1 MNLPFDPDWSAAT
14 LGVRAGEPRAASR
27 EHSAALQLTSSY
39 TFDSAAQAARV
50 FAGEEPGCVYSRF
63 TNATVQAFEQRLAAM
78 EGGERCVATASG
90 MSAIL
95 TLCLALLKTGDH
107 LLTSRGLFGST
118 IQMFDNWL
126 TRYGITVS
134 YVDMTDLDDWQAG
147 LRDNTR
153 LVFVETPSNPLVELV
168 DIAGLAAIC
177 RARGVPL
184 AVDNCFLTPVL
195 QRPLALGADFIIHSA
210 TKYIDGQGRV
220 LGGAIIGDATRV
232 GGDVFSFMR
241 NCGPCLSP
249 FNAWVFLKGLETLKV
264 RMDAHCRHAQQLA
277 EWLETRPEVERVYF
291 PGLSSHPQFALA
303 QAQQTGP
310 GGIVSFDVRGGRA
323 AAWAV
328 VDATRL
334 CSITANLGDT
344 RTTITHP
351 ASTTHGRI
359 SADARAAA
367 GIGEGLLR
375 LSVGLEDPMDLIAD
389 LNQALSGRS
398 TGRA

>member
-1 MNLPFDPDWSAAT
+1 MKPIDPHWQAGT
-14 LGVRAGEPRAASR
+14 LGVRAAAPETLSR
-27 EHSAALQLTSSY
+27 DHSLPIALTSSF
-39 TFDSAAQAARV
+39 TFESAAQAAAS
-50 FAGEEPGCVYSRF
+50 FADQEAAFIYSRF
-63 TNATVQAFEQRLAAM
+63 TNPTVQAFEQRLAAM

-118 IQMFDNWL
+118 IQVFDNWL
-126 TRYGITVS
+126 SRYGIQVS
-134 YVDMTDLDDWQAG
+134 YVDMTDLADWEAG
-147 LRDNTR
+147 FRDNTR

-168 DIAGLAAIC
+168 DIAGLASLC

-195 QRPLALGADFIIHSA
+195 QRPLELGADFIIHSA

-220 LGGAIIGDATRV
+220 LGGAIIGDAERV
-232 GGDVFSFMR
+232 GKEVFSFMR

-264 RMDAHCRHAQQLA
+264 RMEAHNRHAQAVA
-277 EWLETRPEVERVYF
+277 EWLQAQPGVERVYF
-291 PGLSSHPQFALA
+291 PGLESHPQFALA
-303 QAQQTGP
+303 REQQRGP
-310 GGIVSFDVRGGRA
+310 GGIVSFDVRGGRD
-323 AAWAV
+323 AAWKLI
-328 VDATRL
+328 DATRL
-334 CSITANLGDT
+334 CSITANLGDA

-359 SADARAAA
+359 SPQARAAA
-367 GIGEGLLR
+367 GIGEGLVR
-375 LSVGLEDPMDLIAD
+375 LSVGLEDPDDLIAD
-389 LNQALSGRS
+389 LAQALG
-398 TGRA
+398 G

>member
-1 MNLPFDPDWSAAT
+1 MTLPFDPDWSPAT
-14 LGVRAGEPRAASR
+14 LGVRAGEPRAANR
-27 EHSAALQLTSSY
+27 EHSAAIQLTSSY

-50 FAGEEPGCVYSRF
+50 FSGDEAGCVYSRF

-107 LLTSRGLFGST
+107 ILTSRGLFGST
-118 IQMFDNWL
+118 IQVFDNWL
-126 TRYGITVS
+126 SRYGISVS
-134 YVDMTDLDDWQAG
+134 YVDMTDLADWEAG
-147 LRDNTR
+147 FRDNTR

-168 DIAGLAAIC
+168 DIAGLASLC
-177 RARGVPL
+177 RARDVPL

-210 TKYIDGQGRV
+210 TKYIDGQGRC
-220 LGGAIIGDATRV
+220 LGGAIIGDEARV
-232 GGDVFSFMR
+232 GKDVFAFMR

-264 RMDAHCRHAQQLA
+264 RMEAHNRHAQAVA
-277 EWLETRPEVERVYF
+277 EWLQAQPGVERVYF
-291 PGLSSHPQFALA
+291 PGLESHPQFALA
-303 QAQQTGP
+303 REQQRGP
-310 GGIVSFDVRGGRA
+310 GGIVSFDVRGGRD
-323 AAWAV
+323 AAWKLI
-328 VDATRL
+328 DATRL
-334 CSITANLGDT
+334 CSITANLGDA

-359 SADARAAA
+359 SPQARAAA
-367 GIGEGLLR
+367 GIGEGLVR
-375 LSVGLEDPMDLIAD
+375 LSVGLEDPDDLIAD
-389 LNQALSGRS
+389 LAQALG
-398 TGRA
+398 G

>member
-1 MNLPFDPDWSAAT
+1 MTLPFDPDWSPAT
-14 LGVRAGEPRAASR
+14 LGVRAAEPRAASR
-27 EHSAALQLTSSY
+27 EHSAAIQLTSSY
-39 TFDSAAQAARV
+39 TFDSAAQAAKV

-118 IQMFDNWL
+118 IQVFDNWL
-126 TRYGITVS
+126 SRYGIQVS
-134 YVDMTDLDDWQAG
+134 YVDMTDLADWEAG
-147 LRDNTR
+147 FRDNTR

-168 DIAGLAAIC
+168 DIAGLASLC

-195 QRPLALGADFIIHSA
+195 QRPLDLGADFIIHSA

-220 LGGAIIGDATRV
+220 LGGAIIGDEARV
-232 GGDVFSFMR
+232 GKEVFSFMR

-264 RMDAHCRHAQQLA
+264 RMEAHCRHAQQLA
-277 EWLETRPEVERVYF
+277 EWLSAQPQIEQVYF
-291 PGLSSHPQFALA
+291 PGLPSHPQYALA
-303 QAQQTGP
+303 CEQQRGP
-310 GGIVSFDVRGGRA
+310 GGIVSFDVRGGRE
-323 AAWAV
+323 AAWKV
-328 VDATRL
+328 VDGTRL

-359 SADARAAA
+359 TPEARAAA

-375 LSVGLEDPMDLIAD
+375 LSVGLEEPADLIAD
-389 LNQALSGRS
+389 LQQALQ
-398 TGRA
+398 A